1 MPHGLEDANC
11 VTVNDWGPIHLTKNC
26 DSEEFQYLA
35 RDPALMLTEERKTRQ
50 NRPLYPALGWLI
62 AAPIRLSGLES
73 LGARVLGRQDA
84 GDSGPAPGRYF
95 PEYVAF
101 IIINL
106 VLLAVSVIILL
117 RLLGARSVFET
128 AALLSASMLL
138 INEVT
143 KAFFWTPHQQIF
155 NVFVPVMSI
164 YLYRWMQTR
173 LPAIQWTTISAAG
186 IALGVASLAYGVFA
200 VSAAGAV
207 LCLVLGERL
216 HSSRRLFWLRALDS
230 TLLLAAFFAPVLAW
244 TAFVI
249 ARTGSF
255 YSQEIDL
262 FRQFVWMIDSLRS
275 EGLHGLASDMITR
288 LRAFSETF
296 MAVIWFPLLI
306 LTAVTVARHSRS
318 PDATAA
324 SGPRGNTRD
333 AVIWFLAADVT
344 FFALLGTYET
354 RLSWSVVPALVVLIG
369 LEIASFG
376 KSLSV
381 RGRRV
386 LRAATIVIA
395 VCHAGYWIL
404 RAGPYS

>member
-1 MPHGLEDANC
+1 MSHGLEDANC

-73 LGARVLGRQDA
+73 LGARILGRQDA
-84 GDSGPAPGRYF
+84 GESGPAPGRYF

-101 IIINL
+101 IVINL

-128 AALLSASMLL
+128 AALLPASMLL

-155 NVFVPVMSI
+155 NVFVPVMTI

-173 LPAIQWTTISAAG
+173 LPAMQWTTVSAVG

-207 LCLVLGERL
+207 LCLVVGGRL
-216 HSSRRLFWLRALDS
+216 HSSRRLFWRRALDS

-275 EGLHGLASDMITR
+275 EGLQGLASDMIRR
-288 LRAFSETF
+288 LPAFSETF
-296 MAVIWFPLLI
+296 MAVIWFPLLV

-324 SGPRGNTRD
+324 AG
-333 AVIWFLAADVT
+333 
-344 FFALLGTYET
+344 
-354 RLSWSVVPALVVLIG
+354 
-369 LEIASFG
+369 
-376 KSLSV
+376 
-381 RGRRV
+381 
-386 LRAATIVIA
+386 RAATPVMPLSGFSPRMSA
-395 VCHAGYWIL
+395 SSRCLVPTRRGCRGQWSL
-404 RAGPYS
+404 RSSC